1 MRFMV
6 DLAFCAVVI
15 VKQPSSDN
23 TPYEEIGDEVRS
35 PADEVPFDI
44 PDSCEWVRQGKLFR
58 HNTCKALNATN
69 RTGQLKQYITT
80 SNLYRG
86 RFELGNLK
94 EMHFSESEVE
104 KCAVIKGTLLR
115 KGEVTA

>member
-23 TPYEEIGDEVRS
+23 TPYEKIGDEVRL

-44 PDSCEWVRQGKLFR
+44 PDLCEWVRQGKLF
-58 HNTCKALNATN
+58 
-69 RTGQLKQYITT
+69 
-80 SNLYRG
+80 
-86 RFELGNLK
+86 
-94 EMHFSESEVE
+94 
-104 KCAVIKGTLLR
+104 
-115 KGEVTA
+115 